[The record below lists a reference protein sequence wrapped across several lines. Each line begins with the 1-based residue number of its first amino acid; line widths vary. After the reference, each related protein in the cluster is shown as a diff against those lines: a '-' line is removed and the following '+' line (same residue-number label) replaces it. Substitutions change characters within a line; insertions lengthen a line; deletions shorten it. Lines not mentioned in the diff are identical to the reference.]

1 MAKTATQKKFVKQT
15 ALMNQKKLKKL
26 VEQADRAGKSSLSK
40 KAGGGSGK
48 AGRGFGQA
56 AGSLSQAL
64 FKAGIPL
71 GARRGALAGAL
82 ILAAGASPALAAFV
96 QRGNLSCDDP
106 QDAYEQLS
114 IHDASDKRAG
124 DHGPDYANLSV
135 EAGMC
140 RLAEGKDALG
150 LNNLEN
156 AVELGIPYAAL
167 LIAKYYLTEGT
178 FEEARFFQKNLLRV
192 IRHFE
197 QVWAMVSGP
206 YYPYDRPP
214 IQELDEKGQMIKL
227 QMPFEI
233 SQLYFY
239 RHFRAVVE
247 DNNSRRARSL
257 SWPAGEK
264 RPVSYHPEDLGAA
277 KDSLQKMFRWASTC
291 KQIPYDPNLWSR
303 SNYDHIMRDCGVLRE
318 AAEKMIP
325 LDQQRREAARRCD
338 DILKC
343 PDYDE
348 ILGQMGGLD
357 SETKGGWRNRG
368 EMIKAGSSFRLI
380 FKKF

>member
-26 VEQADRAGKSSLSK
+26 VEQAELAGKSSLSK
-40 KAGGGSGK
+40 KAGGELGK
-48 AGRGFGQA
+48 AGRGFGKA

-82 ILAAGASPALAAFV
+82 ALAAGASLALHGAEAA
-96 QRGNLSCDDP
+96 QRGNLSCSDP

-140 RLAEGKDALG
+140 RLAEGKDGLG
-150 LNNLEN
+150 LNNLQN

-167 LIAKYYLTEGT
+167 LIAIYYETEGT
-178 FEEARFFQKNLLRV
+178 FEEARFFQRNLLRV
-192 IRHFE
+192 IKHFE

-206 YYPYDRPP
+206 YYPYDRDMV
-214 IQELDEKGQMIKL
+214 QQLSETTELIKL
-227 QMPFEI
+227 TTAYEI
-233 SQLYFY
+233 SLLYFY
-239 RHFRAVVE
+239 RWFRAAVE
-247 DNNSRRARSL
+247 DNNSRRARSP

-264 RPVSYHPEDLGAA
+264 RPVSYYPEDLGAA
-277 KDSLQKMFRWASTC
+277 EDSLQKMFRWASTC
-291 KQIPYDPNLWSR
+291 KQIQYDSKLWSR
-303 SNYDHIMRDCGVLRE
+303 SNYDQVMRGCGILRD

-325 LDQQRREAARRCD
+325 LDQQRREAASHCD

-348 ILGQMGGLD
+348 VSSQLIDQFRN
-357 SETKGGWRNRG
+357 TK
-368 EMIKAGSSFRLI
+368 KQLVSSG
-380 FKKF
+380 

>member
-26 VEQADRAGKSSLSK
+26 VEQAELAGKNGLSK
-40 KAGGGSGK
+40 KAGGEPGK
-48 AGRGFGQA
+48 AGRGFGK
-56 AGSLSQAL
+56 AL

-82 ILAAGASPALAAFV
+82 ALAAGVAIALHGAEAA
-96 QRGNLSCDDP
+96 QRGNLSCSQP
-106 QDAYEQLS
+106 QYIYEKLS

-140 RLAEGKDALG
+140 RLAEGKDGLG

-156 AVELGIPYAAL
+156 AVELGVPYAAL

-178 FEEARFFQKNLLRV
+178 FSEARFFQKDILRV

-197 QVWAMVSGP
+197 QVWAMVSSP
-206 YYPYDRPP
+206 NYPYDRDMV
-214 IQELDEKGQMIKL
+214 QQLDEKGEMIKL

-239 RHFRAVVE
+239 RWLRASVHY
-247 DNNSRRARSL
+247 NSER
-257 SWPAGEK
+257 
-264 RPVSYHPEDLGAA
+264 AA
-277 KDSLQKMFRWASTC
+277 KSPSNTKRDWTFYPNDRDAGMNSLQKMFRWASTC
-291 KQIPYDPNLWSR
+291 KQIQYDANLWSR
-303 SNYDHIMRDCGVLRE
+303 SNYDYMMKGCGILRE
-318 AAEKMIP
+318 AAEEMIP
-325 LDQQRREAARRCD
+325 LEQRKTEAASHCD

-348 ILGQMGGLD
+348 VSSQLIDWFNDTKKQLISGG
-357 SETKGGWRNRG
+357 
-368 EMIKAGSSFRLI
+368 
-380 FKKF
+380 

>member
-26 VEQADRAGKSSLSK
+26 VEQADLAGKSSLSK
-40 KAGGGSGK
+40 KAGGELGK
-48 AGRGFGQA
+48 AGRGFGKA

-82 ILAAGASPALAAFV
+82 ALAAGAAIALHGAEAA
-96 QRGNLSCDDP
+96 QRGNLSCSQP
-106 QDAYEQLS
+106 QYIYEKLS

-140 RLAEGKDALG
+140 RLAEGKDGLG

-156 AVELGIPYAAL
+156 AVELGVPYAAL

-178 FEEARFFQKNLLRV
+178 FSEARFFQRNLLRV
-192 IRHFE
+192 IRQFE
-197 QVWAMVSGP
+197 QVWAMVSSP
-206 YYPYDRPP
+206 NYPYDRDMV
-214 IQELDEKGQMIKL
+214 QQLDEKGQMIKL
-227 QMPFEI
+227 LTPYEI
-233 SQLYFY
+233 SLLYFY

-247 DNNSRRARSL
+247 DDNSRRARSL
-257 SWPAGEK
+257 SWPAGEE

-343 PDYDE
+343 PDYE
-348 ILGQMGGLD
+348 ETLGQLGNLHI
-357 SETKGGWRNRG
+357 ETRK
-368 EMIKAGSSFRLI
+368 RLVE
-380 FKKF
+380 

>member
-15 ALMNQKKLKKL
+15 ALMNQKKL
-26 VEQADRAGKSSLSK
+26 VEQADLAGKSGLSK
-40 KAGGGSGK
+40 KAGGEPGK
-48 AGRGFGQA
+48 AGRGFGKA

-82 ILAAGASPALAAFV
+82 ILAAGASLALRGAEAA
-96 QRGNLSCDDP
+96 QRGNLGCSDP
-106 QDAYEQLS
+106 QDAYELLS
-114 IHDASDKRAG
+114 IHDASDKRVG

-140 RLAEGKDALG
+140 RLAEGKDGMG

-156 AVELGIPYAAL
+156 AMELGIPYAAL

-178 FEEARFFQKNLLRV
+178 FSEARFFQKDLLGV
-192 IRHFE
+192 IQRFE

-206 YYPYDRPP
+206 YYPYDRDMV
-214 IQELDEKGQMIKL
+214 QQLTEKGQMIKL
-227 QMPFEI
+227 QTPFEI

-247 DNNSRRARSL
+247 DDNFRQARSP
-257 SWPAGEK
+257 SWPAGEE

-277 KDSLQKMFRWASTC
+277 EDSLQKMFRWASTC
-291 KQIPYDPNLWSR
+291 KQIQYDSKLWSR
-303 SNYDHIMRDCGVLRE
+303 SNYDYVMEGCDILRE

-325 LDQQRREAARRCD
+325 LDQQRREAARRCN

-348 ILGQMGGLD
+348 ILGQMGELD
-357 SETKGGWRNRG
+357 SETKR
-368 EMIKAGSSFRLI
+368 RLAE
-380 FKKF
+380 

>member
-26 VEQADRAGKSSLSK
+26 VEQADLAGKSSLSK
-40 KAGGGSGK
+40 KAGGEPGK
-48 AGRGFGQA
+48 AGRGFGK
-56 AGSLSQAL
+56 AL

-96 QRGNLSCDDP
+96 QRGNLSCDEP
-106 QDAYEQLS
+106 QLTYERLS

-140 RLAEGKDALG
+140 RLAEGKDGLG
-150 LNNLEN
+150 LNNLQN

-167 LIAKYYLTEGT
+167 LIAKYYGSEGT

-206 YYPYDRPP
+206 YYPYDRDMV
-214 IQELDEKGQMIKL
+214 QQLDEKGQMIKL
-227 QMPFEI
+227 QTPFEI

-247 DNNSRRARSL
+247 DNNSRRARSP

-264 RPVSYHPEDLGAA
+264 RPVSYYPEDLGAA
-277 KDSLQKMFRWASTC
+277 EDSLQKMFRWASTC
-291 KQIPYDPNLWSR
+291 KQIQYDSNLWSR
-303 SNYDHIMRDCGVLRE
+303 SNYDYIMEGCDILRD

-357 SETKGGWRNRG
+357 SETKR
-368 EMIKAGSSFRLI
+368 RLAE
-380 FKKF
+380 